1 MRKSGLTIMGFD
13 ASSVHTWRERGVHI
27 WASFK
32 TAHFF
37 VGGNIKLLF
46 GYIYF
51 WNMIFQPILEVN
63 IVVLLKILE
72 IDIMLCFF
80 VGNMIFSFTCFTQRL
95 VVALVHRNLYL
106 RRVNVVLI
114 ESIHRKITTSE
125 R

>member
-1 MRKSGLTIMGFD
+1 MRVLSTHGGKEEFIYGQVLKLLI
-13 ASSVHTWRERGVHI
+13 
-27 WASFK
+27 
-32 TAHFF
+32 FF
-37 VGGNIKLLF
+37 WGGNIKLLF